1 MKRIIGISLFAVI
14 ALSLPLLAAGQKGP
28 HGGQMLLSGSHR
40 FEMVVRDSDFEIYVM
55 NLKRQVLPLK
65 GVTGTATIHSNNDKK
80 TDNVSLTVSGD
91 HLAGDLNI
99 KKLGKAEVHLK
110 IVVDGKEAA
119 VDFEYPPD

>member
-1 MKRIIGISLFAVI
+1 MKRIIGISLFAII

-28 HGGQMLLSGSHR
+28 HGGQIVLSGSHR
-40 FEMVVRDSDFEIYVM
+40 FEMVVGDTHFETYVM
-55 NLKRQVLPLK
+55 NLKKQVLPLK
-65 GVTGTATIHSNNDKK
+65 GVTGTATIHSDNDKK

-91 HLAGDLNI
+91 HLVGNINI

-119 VDFEYPPD
+119 IEFQYPPD